1 MIPFS
6 NENQLSKWC
15 ILWI

>member
-6 NENQLSKWC
+6 NIVAKY
-15 ILWI
+15 